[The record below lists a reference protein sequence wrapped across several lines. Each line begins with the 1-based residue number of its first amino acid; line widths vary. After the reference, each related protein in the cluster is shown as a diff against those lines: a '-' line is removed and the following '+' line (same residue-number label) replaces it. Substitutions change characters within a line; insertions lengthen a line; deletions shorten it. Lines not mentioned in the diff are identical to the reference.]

1 MAAAGLGSE
10 LGPLRGRSPQVAA
23 PRKCGY
29 PGAATSPLIPGSPNA
44 GRAPRQLSRVK
55 QFCFVGS
62 WHLIK
67 NPPANAGD
75 PGDKVPSLVCEDLL
89 EEGTA
94 TYSSILAWRIPWTQE
109 PGGLQSTGPQTILK
123 RLCTHARICGL
134 LCCC

>member
-94 TYSSILAWRIPWTQE
+94 TYSSILAWRIPCRSLAGYCPWVAKGRTR
-109 PGGLQSTGPQTILK
+109 LK
-123 RLCTHARICGL
+123 RLSMYASITEL
-134 LCCC
+134 TL